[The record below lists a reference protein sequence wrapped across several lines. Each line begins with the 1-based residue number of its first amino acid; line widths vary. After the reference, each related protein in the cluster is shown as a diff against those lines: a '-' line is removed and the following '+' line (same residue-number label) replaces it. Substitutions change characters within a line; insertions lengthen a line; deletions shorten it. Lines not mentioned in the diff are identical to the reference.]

1 MVAHGETA
9 VAKRARHLCGGRA
22 GGEEKRE
29 REREREQEPGERE
42 TSEEVDRGWYGAGQW
57 LGGGISVKQGQPDR
71 RKRGDGG
78 VNTIET
84 EGMEPDGGQ
93 WVRMG
98 RDCLSVV
105 MERETDR
112 QGGVG
117 ASCI

>member
-1 MVAHGETA
+1 MARQLLQSEPGICAVGE
-9 VAKRARHLCGGRA
+9 REGRK
-22 GGEEKRE
+22 EEK
-29 REREREQEPGERE
+29 EREQEPGGSE

-78 VNTIET
+78 VKMAET

-93 WVRMG
+93 WALMG

-105 MERETDR
+105 MERQTDR

-117 ASCI
+117 AS